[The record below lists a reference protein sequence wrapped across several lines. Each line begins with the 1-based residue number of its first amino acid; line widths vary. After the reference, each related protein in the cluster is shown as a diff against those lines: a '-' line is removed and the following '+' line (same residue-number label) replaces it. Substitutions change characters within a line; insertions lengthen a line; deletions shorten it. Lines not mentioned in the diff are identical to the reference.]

1 MASSRQSLEEL
12 IAQVTEAVRE
22 DLFNAL
28 RPIIGELSQA
38 VAALENALGDVAG
51 TRPRRGRTPK
61 KRRGRPPGG
70 AGLLRTRR
78 AGGRKRSRRLAPR
91 GALRDTIRKA
101 LMRTSGSGSL
111 IAIRDYVINTANFK
125 GRDPMS
131 LYRQIVRDIAKMDDV
146 KKVSKGRYQISAKR

>member
-1 MASSRQSLEEL
+1 MASSRQSLEGL

-22 DLFNAL
+22 DLFNSL
-28 RPIIGELSQA
+28 RPIVGELSQA

-51 TRPRRGRTPK
+51 TRPRRGRPPK

-146 KKVSKGRYQISAKR
+146 KKVSKGRYQISAKQ